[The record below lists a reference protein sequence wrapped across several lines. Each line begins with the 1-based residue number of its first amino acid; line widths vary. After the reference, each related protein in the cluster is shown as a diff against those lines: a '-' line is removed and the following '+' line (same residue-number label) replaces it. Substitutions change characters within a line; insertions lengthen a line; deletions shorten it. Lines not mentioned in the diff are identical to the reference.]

1 MPHNRLELIV
11 HIGHWRLY
19 RCHYSSYG
27 TGIDGD
33 KDLGFQVL
41 VRPQTVID
49 ALGAAIGPWL
59 AELICDIKPG
69 EPHKRN
75 TSELEEAARL
85 VLGVIRCQLE
95 YKPVFG
101 LVGGVTGYGDTP
113 EAAIEKLVD
122 GVRRTAA
129 VLVTPAAAA
138 DTPER
143 RRKK

>member
-1 MPHNRLELIV
+1 MSHNRLELIV
-11 HIGHWRLY
+11 HIGNWRLY
-19 RCHYSSYG
+19 RCHYASYG
-27 TGIDGD
+27 TSIDGD
-33 KDLGFQVL
+33 KDLNFQVL
-41 VRPQTVID
+41 VRPQNVV
-49 ALGAAIGPWL
+49 AAIGGAMGPWL
-59 AELICDIKPG
+59 AELMCDIAP
-69 EPHKRN
+69 EDPDKRN
-75 TSELEEAARL
+75 TSELEEAAKL

-122 GVRRTAA
+122 GVRRIAA